1 MMRQLRFWWG
11 LRTTREQRMLLA
23 MAAAIA
29 IVLAW
34 LLIVRPLDDALAD
47 ARERHG
53 RAVLDMAQARGQAD
67 RIAFLEKSGPPPPQ
81 APLATLVGQKAVE
94 AGFAKLRVTPDGNRV
109 AIALESAKAQAFF
122 GWIADLERR
131 DGIIVE
137 RLSARTNSDATIAVD
152 ASLRARS
159 R

>member
-1 MMRQLRFWWG
+1 MTRQLRFWWS

-47 ARERHG
+47 ARARHA
-53 RAVLDMAQARGQAD
+53 RAVLDRARAQAQAD
-67 RIAFLEKSGPPPPQ
+67 EIALLQRGGPPPIQ
-81 APLATLVGQKAVE
+81 GVLATAIGQKANE
-94 AGFAKLRVTPDGNRV
+94 AGFAKARVTPDGKRV
-109 AIALESAKAQAFF
+109 AIAIEAAKAQAVF

-131 DGIIVE
+131 DGLVVD

-152 ASLRARS
+152 ATVRVRN